1 MLKPGNIPR
10 YFYKT
15 HIKKMKRYYF
25 IIILLISLAFSG
37 CMTKPYTGPKTYFVN
52 GTITLDGRPLEGAD
66 IQFLPKENAGEIAV
80 GKSVSAGN
88 FKLSSIQGL
97 PEQGA
102 MAGIYTVIVSKTET
116 VQLPKPK
123 IDPVSGDSVTQIS
136 KELLPAIYQD
146 PIKTPLEV
154 TIIEGRNQIRLDLKS
169 KP

>member
-1 MLKPGNIPR
+1 
-10 YFYKT
+10 
-15 HIKKMKRYYF
+15 MKRYYF

-37 CMTKPYTGPKTYFVN
+37 CMTKPYTGPKTYFVD
-52 GTITLDGRPLEGAD
+52 GTITLDGLPLEGAD
-66 IQFLPKENAGEIAV
+66 IQFQPKENVGEIAV

-102 MAGIYTVIVSKTET
+102 MAGTYTVTVSKIEP
-116 VQLPKPK
+116 VQLSKPK
-123 IDPVSGDSVTQIS
+123 VDPVSGDSITQTS
-136 KELLPAIYQD
+136 KEILPAIYQD

-154 TIIEGRNQIRLDLKS
+154 TITTGRNQIHLDLKS